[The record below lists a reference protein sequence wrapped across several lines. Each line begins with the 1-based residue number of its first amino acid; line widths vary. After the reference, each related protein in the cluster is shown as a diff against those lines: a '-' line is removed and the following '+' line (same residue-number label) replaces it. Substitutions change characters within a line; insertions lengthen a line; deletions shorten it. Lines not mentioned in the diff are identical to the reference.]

1 MGEQDGIEN
10 DERTPE
16 HIFDDYTTEELL
28 EQAQSNAQGTFIAT
42 ASYLQGRGISVDEWA
57 EGVGQIFV
65 GGWDTSR
72 VWDAAEFM
80 DAMLT
85 NFRAVGAEVV
95 QTRFDPLRSEATISG
110 WPDPDLCAVFGID
123 PNLAARFHGV
133 ATPIAAALGL
143 NWAWYRD
150 GEETRLVSARRGSGD
165 DDG

>member
-1 MGEQDGIEN
+1 MSDLDGTEN
-10 DERTPE
+10 VERPSD

-28 EQAQSNAQGTFIAT
+28 EQAQSNAQGTFIVT
-42 ASYLQGRGISVDEWA
+42 ASFLQARGLSVDEWA

-65 GGWDTSR
+65 RGWDTSR
-72 VWDAAEFM
+72 AWDAAEFM

-95 QTRFDPLRSEATISG
+95 QTRFDPERSEATISG
-110 WPDPDLCAVFGID
+110 WPDPDLCAVFGVD

-143 NWAWYRD
+143 DWEWHRD
-150 GEETRLVSARRGSGD
+150 GEETRLLATRRRD
-165 DDG
+165 ERA

>member
-1 MGEQDGIEN
+1 MDELDGTDNREGAQGYV
-10 DERTPE
+10 
-16 HIFDDYTTEELL
+16 FDDFTVEELL

-42 ASYLQGRGISVDEWA
+42 ASYLQARGLPVDEWA

-72 VWDAAEFM
+72 AWDAAEFM

-85 NFRAVGAEVV
+85 NFRAVGAEVI
-95 QTRFDPLRSEATISG
+95 QTRLAPDRSEATISG
-110 WPDPDLCAVFGID
+110 WPDPDLCAVFGVD

-143 NWAWYRD
+143 DWEWHQD
-150 GEETRLVSARRGSGD
+150 GGETRLITTRHRDEGA
-165 DDG
+165 